1 MRVTIDH
8 FRTVP
13 GFGPKPGFCASG
25 GRAWF
30 KRHRLDWSAFVKGGI
45 DAEQLLATGDGLA
58 QALVA
63 HAHQQEATRGR

>member
-13 GFGPKPGFCASG
+13 GHGPKPGFCAAG

-30 KRHRLDWSAFVKGGI
+30 KRHGLDWSDFVRNGI
-45 DAEQLLATGDGLA
+45 DAERLLRIGDGFALA
-58 QALVA
+58 VVEHARRGKEQAD
-63 HAHQQEATRGR
+63 G